1 MIEYLTKVLLETD
14 GTPDSEAAT
23 TLAVALASREG
34 AELHVVHVAY
44 APFSTTGTTVGGGSL
59 PGQPAGYAEQQARML
74 LEEGVER
81 IRKAGGDVSGSLRMG
96 QPAQEVVGLSEE
108 MGADLL
114 VIGSGRPRA
123 VRRAPGRHGAPCR
136 PGARLRLRRPQRP
149 LPRTGRPPRRRAR
162 RHRPLKRDRRR
173 SKTPQT
179 LHCESGK
186 SRYA

>member
-1 MIEYLTKVLLETD
+1 MIEYPTKVLLATD

-34 AELHVVHVAY
+34 AELHVVHVGY
-44 APFSTTGTTVGGGSL
+44 AAFSTTGTTVGGGSL

-74 LEEGVER
+74 LEEGAER
-81 IRKAGGDVSGSLRMG
+81 IREAGGDVCGSHLRMG

-123 VRRAPGRHGAPCR
+123 V
-136 PGARLRLRRPQRP
+136 
-149 LPRTGRPPRRRAR
+149 
-162 RHRPLKRDRRR
+162 
-173 SKTPQT
+173 
-179 LHCESGK
+179 
-186 SRYA
+186 